1 MIVRYGYDAK
11 TPLLSLLGEDDTAR
25 LKAASALAR
34 LPVERLGSAR
44 PWLAAYQ
51 LEHAYA
57 QATGHAGLSANQ
69 VLAADAHKAGVPI
82 RSEFPAQDDT
92 IAAYGA
98 LSPAADLQFLRL
110 TLDDILA
117 APGEVD
123 RENGDWAR
131 GALGPATARVRGI
144 SQQYPD
150 LYRAL
155 IIERNRGWLPRI
167 ADMLPGQ
174 AQPGGHGRLSPARSA
189 GRSGAVARARLEAG
203 AGLAVRTSLHSP
215 MHVACARPAVLGR
228 APGRRFAPYRRS
240 GEAGRRIPCGPA
252 ATPGQVGGRSP
263 AIESR

>member
-117 APGEVD
+117 APGKVD
-123 RENGDWAR
+123 QENAGWAR

-167 ADMLPGQ
+167 ADMLRQ
-174 AQPGGHGRLSPARSA
+174 AKPSLVVTGGYHLLGPQGVLAQLHEHGLRP
-189 GRSGAVARARLEAG
+189 VRA
-203 AGLAVRTSLHSP
+203 
-215 MHVACARPAVLGR
+215 
-228 APGRRFAPYRRS
+228 
-240 GEAGRRIPCGPA
+240 
-252 ATPGQVGGRSP
+252 
-263 AIESR
+263 